1 MHGYEDSFGKL
12 IADNT
17 RDVIDIGSHLLQG
30 GGGQNSYRYDAGGD
44 QVQKRK
50 IPQKDYLV
58 ILAKSGSTGDITYDC
73 VSEQD
78 W

>member
-17 RDVIDIGSHLLQG
+17 RDVIDIGSHYPYSPERWRLLVDGTRQFPEYG
-30 GGGQNSYRYDAGGD
+30 SVAE
-44 QVQKRK
+44 
-50 IPQKDYLV
+50 
-58 ILAKSGSTGDITYDC
+58 SGSTGDITYDV